1 MPASEA
7 QVRRTARL
15 FPSEM
20 LSSEERKEALFSCPF
35 GAGTVYLRGKPA
47 AAVCGK
53 FAGCRGLSHGKGNG
67 VRSMHTKKPVT
78 PRWKKYIP
86 AAAAIAAVLT
96 LLCVAWFWEA
106 PMPED
111 TSSLLLGAEL
121 SSGDVSGKTKEE
133 IPSTGSASSPSS
145 SVSRAPSVSSASD
158 TSSASTSSEAESS
171 GSLGYTEE
179 NLSSKSPS
187 SSVSSVSSAAPA
199 VPVSSDQSG
208 ESGGEKMKTCRFSIS
223 CASVLSNMELCD
235 PEKRELIPA
244 DGWLLEE
251 TVVSFQEGES
261 VFDILRR
268 VCREKGIH
276 MEYTGTPGYKGAY
289 IEGIG
294 NLYEFDVGELS
305 GWMYSFNG
313 RFPNYSSAAHTVQ
326 EGDRIAW
333 VYSCDMGRDV
343 GGSAAAKGE

>member
-1 MPASEA
+1 MPFWGMEQYICAENRP
-7 QVRRTARL
+7 RR
-15 FPSEM
+15 SVEN
-20 LSSEERKEALFSCPF
+20 
-35 GAGTVYLRGKPA
+35 
-47 AAVCGK
+47 

-67 VRSMHTKKPVT
+67 VRNMHTKKPVT

-121 SSGDVSGKTKEE
+121 SSGDVSGITNEE
-133 IPSTGSASSPSS
+133 IPTTGSASSPPS
-145 SVSRAPSVSSASD
+145 SVSRAPSVSSVSD
-158 TSSASTSSEAESS
+158 ISSAPTSSDAESS
-171 GSLGYTEE
+171 GGQGPAEE

-199 VPVSSDQSG
+199 APAVPVPSDQNG
-208 ESGGEKMKTCRFSIS
+208 ENGEEKTKTCRVSIS
-223 CASVLSNMELCD
+223 CASVLSNMDACD

-244 DGWLLEE
+244 DGWLLQE
-251 TVVSFQEGES
+251 TAVSFQEGES

-268 VCREKGIH
+268 VCRDKGIH
-276 MEYTGTPGYKGAY
+276 MEYTAAPGYNGAY

-305 GWMYSFNG
+305 GWMYSVNET
-313 RFPNYSSAAHTVQ
+313 FPNYSSSACKVKA
-326 EGDRIAW
+326 GDRIAW
-333 VYSCDMGRDV
+333 VYSCDLGRDV
-343 GGSAAAKGE
+343 GGTAAAGG

>member
-1 MPASEA
+1 
-7 QVRRTARL
+7 
-15 FPSEM
+15 
-20 LSSEERKEALFSCPF
+20 
-35 GAGTVYLRGKPA
+35 
-47 AAVCGK
+47 
-53 FAGCRGLSHGKGNG
+53 
-67 VRSMHTKKPVT
+67 
-78 PRWKKYIP
+78 
-86 AAAAIAAVLT
+86 
-96 LLCVAWFWEA
+96 
-106 PMPED
+106 
-111 TSSLLLGAEL
+111 
-121 SSGDVSGKTKEE
+121 
-133 IPSTGSASSPSS
+133 
-145 SVSRAPSVSSASD
+145 
-158 TSSASTSSEAESS
+158 
-171 GSLGYTEE
+171 
-179 NLSSKSPS
+179 
-187 SSVSSVSSAAPA
+187 
-199 VPVSSDQSG
+199 
-208 ESGGEKMKTCRFSIS
+208 
-223 CASVLSNMELCD
+223 MELCD

-305 GWMYSFNG
+305 GWMYSVNG